1 MLRISTNM
9 PMLDNR
15 FQMSNL
21 DFLMNKAQNGISSSR
36 SIGSLRDAPIDA
48 AHATRLDSAEM
59 RASRYIKN
67 IDYAQGR
74 MAQAEGYMSEAVT
87 LIHRSRELAIQ
98 GSNGTN
104 SPETLSMMA
113 VEVNEL
119 LEELTNVINAKGGDG
134 QFLFAGDDT
143 TTPPFLVQKGR
154 IPGLGSAAISSVS
167 YSGDLSRSTM
177 EINDGRTVKL
187 NLQGNEVFWAESQQI
202 FGANDTEGFIVRE
215 TNRFILDGNEI
226 SLEPGDNIKTVVR
239 KINDSGAAVKASLD
253 PVTGSLNLNTTI
265 PHQIWLEP
273 VEGRALVDMG
283 LLREFGN
290 TQPQNNWH
298 PDATV
303 SGGGLVDQVISL
315 RDALLAG
322 NQERIGGAIV
332 GGLDKGLD
340 SLLRNIAD
348 LGSESNRLSINSS
361 RMDEDLESLGNW
373 KSSITDLDVTQA
385 ITEMKML
392 QYTQK
397 AAYQVAGRILQ
408 PSLMDFLR

>member
-1 MLRISTNM
+1 MMRISTNM

-21 DFLMNKAQNGISSSR
+21 DFLMNRAQNGISSSR

-74 MAQAEGYMSEAVT
+74 MAQAEGYMSEAIT
-87 LIHRSRELAIQ
+87 LIHRFRELAIQ

-119 LEELTNVINAKGGDG
+119 LEELTNVMNAKGGDG

-167 YSGDLSRSTM
+167 YAGDLSRSTM
-177 EINDGRTVKL
+177 EISDGRTVRL
-187 NLQGNEVFWAESQQI
+187 NLQGNEVFWSESQQI

-215 TNRFILDGNEI
+215 TNRFLLDGNEI
-226 SLEPGDNIKTVVR
+226 NLEPGDNIKTVVR
-239 KINDSGAAVKASLD
+239 KINNSGAAVKASLD

-303 SGGGLVDQVISL
+303 SGGGLVHQVISL

-348 LGSESNRLSINSS
+348 LGAESNRLSINAS
-361 RMDEDLESLGNW
+361 RMDENMESLGNW